1 MTRLSPIMK
10 ISQVFSNC
18 PPTDCKKEEE
28 KEEEEKLPLPN
39 VTAPPVIVTKYLF
52 GGYLPGLGYSKG
64 PKCGPNHLLKVIE
77 ILKRILSSG

>member
-28 KEEEEKLPLPN
+28 KEEEEKFPLPLPN
-39 VTAPPVIVTKYLF
+39 VTAPPVIVT
-52 GGYLPGLGYSKG
+52 GYLNFVFL
-64 PKCGPNHLLKVIE
+64 NFFFVTLFNFV
-77 ILKRILSSG
+77 LSTSDW